1 MRAFLI
7 PHASPHNS
15 HANRISRPRREVERA
30 VQKEQR
36 DYYRHG
42 RPTFAHNAAR
52 ALVLLGGC
60 FANCG
65 RKFATIK
72 YSTRTSPPASYYFAK
87 CEHTARRECLRAI
100 ARKISRRAV
109 VIAYSRSPR
118 KYRRAAVYAHISF
131 LFHLSQT
138 CFPFF
143 SPPFFCLFHQ
153 PRNGPTCFSSLV
165 ISKQIC
171 TYV

>member
-7 PHASPHNS
+7 PHASAHNS

-30 VQKEQR
+30 KQKEQR

-52 ALVLLGGC
+52 ASVLLDGC
-60 FANCG
+60 FASCG

-87 CEHTARRECLRAI
+87 CERTA
-100 ARKISRRAV
+100 ARVPSSDRKKDLAPRHAAV
-109 VIAYSRSPR
+109 VIACSRSLR
-118 KYRRAAVYAHISF
+118 EYRSAAADIFSLSF
-131 LFHLSQT
+131 VVEIFS
-138 CFPFF
+138 FGPFRQ
-143 SPPFFCLFHQ
+143 S
-153 PRNGPTCFSSLV
+153 RNESASRFA
-165 ISKQIC
+165 
-171 TYV
+171 